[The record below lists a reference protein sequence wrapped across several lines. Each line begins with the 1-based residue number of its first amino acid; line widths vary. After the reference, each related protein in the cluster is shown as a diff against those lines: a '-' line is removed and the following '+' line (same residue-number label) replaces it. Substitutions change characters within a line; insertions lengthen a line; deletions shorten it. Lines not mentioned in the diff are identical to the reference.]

1 MLKFTVLTISLLF
14 PIVAAAQITNR
25 ENYGLSPMSNK
36 RDCSTVKEVLNT
48 APADARFGTMLKGDS
63 VFIYHSDVDW
73 LNKIIESRNDGLAI
87 DLVQREQF
95 ACDNISRFAGSWSHR
110 GYLLPPVY
118 KNQLKERMKV
128 DEGRATMF
136 AGLIPP
142 NIKSEN
148 VEANYLIIS
157 NNFVCENGAMVN
169 VDYHGWKLLE
179 MGLYYDTLTTDK
191 LTKYKSLSKTLRFVI
206 PFEKNKAEYNED
218 DIKPMYDSLQMTDY
232 AISSIFIQAF
242 TSVEGS
248 SEHNLKLQNRRAQSV
263 VKALQTFQSE
273 KIESHVTA
281 AENWVEFLNDLPAT
295 GQTSWITLSKADIKK
310 NLSSKEM
317 LNRFEPLLQTHR
329 KAIIE
334 IQLEKRLSHRESDPD
349 KLKEYFEQTIA
360 EKNFEEAL
368 YLQQIIFH
376 KIKHHEIPT
385 EYLEELDIPQAT
397 DYGGLLINEAAFMHE
412 QDYSDVFEALETFEA
427 LDRLLPENP
436 KIKYNL
442 CALRLE
448 SWVLSPK
455 VTDREVVKKSIEAL
469 SKYQI
474 NDLLIRRMTINYY
487 IVLSEV
493 FYIDRNY
500 QAKNQAV
507 DFIFK
512 AYLPLKLN
520 DEDLV
525 NLSKYFLHYSHFDRA
540 RSILEPRIESITTSE
555 DLIFYYLSL
564 TIYDRKYTAGTSY
577 RKTMLNAINMNRR
590 RFCDLFLP
598 SHAGGISFQLLE
610 DNFLKKTYC
619 ENCETLNK

>member
-206 PFEKNKAEYNED
+206 PFEKK
-218 DIKPMYDSLQMTDY
+218 KGR
-232 AISSIFIQAF
+232 IQ
-242 TSVEGS
+242 
-248 SEHNLKLQNRRAQSV
+248 
-263 VKALQTFQSE
+263 
-273 KIESHVTA
+273 
-281 AENWVEFLNDLPAT
+281 
-295 GQTSWITLSKADIKK
+295 
-310 NLSSKEM
+310 
-317 LNRFEPLLQTHR
+317 
-329 KAIIE
+329 
-334 IQLEKRLSHRESDPD
+334 
-349 KLKEYFEQTIA
+349 
-360 EKNFEEAL
+360 
-368 YLQQIIFH
+368 
-376 KIKHHEIPT
+376 
-385 EYLEELDIPQAT
+385 
-397 DYGGLLINEAAFMHE
+397 
-412 QDYSDVFEALETFEA
+412 
-427 LDRLLPENP
+427 
-436 KIKYNL
+436 
-442 CALRLE
+442 
-448 SWVLSPK
+448 
-455 VTDREVVKKSIEAL
+455 
-469 SKYQI
+469 
-474 NDLLIRRMTINYY
+474 
-487 IVLSEV
+487 
-493 FYIDRNY
+493 
-500 QAKNQAV
+500 
-507 DFIFK
+507 
-512 AYLPLKLN
+512 
-520 DEDLV
+520 
-525 NLSKYFLHYSHFDRA
+525 
-540 RSILEPRIESITTSE
+540 
-555 DLIFYYLSL
+555 
-564 TIYDRKYTAGTSY
+564 
-577 RKTMLNAINMNRR
+577 RR
-590 RFCDLFLP
+590 RHQTDV
-598 SHAGGISFQLLE
+598 
-610 DNFLKKTYC
+610 
-619 ENCETLNK
+619 